1 MGRRASV
8 LHPFLVAL
16 FPVLSLAASN
26 ALSVNLSQVWRTSG
40 LCLVAAGVLWVL
52 LRPLA
57 GSWTRA
63 GILASVA
70 LLVFFSYGQV
80 RASGADRWFG
90 RNRYLLPMAIAIL
103 LAAWIG
109 LRRARVEP
117 TRLAQALTVL
127 FAFLVG
133 TSLLRI
139 GWSRWKFSAEAPG
152 RTESAA
158 APAASA
164 SAGTPDVYYII
175 LDGYAGARALREI
188 YGFDNTP
195 FLDELRRRGFT
206 VADRSRS
213 NYSQTP
219 LSLASSTN
227 MDYIPRDLE
236 IEGQKTKALKPLYSL
251 IEESRVMQAFR
262 RRGYKFVS
270 FQSGWTVTGRNRN
283 ADWDVNCGGWEEF
296 NRVLAR
302 TTLFEAF
309 DFFQPISS
317 QSRDRLL
324 CEFQT
329 LGEIPARVA
338 APRYVFAHFV
348 SPEPPL
354 LFGRDGQPY
363 SGASQDRAYV
373 EWKDKPGYVDQ
384 VVFCSRR
391 ILATIDRI
399 LAQSPTPPIIVLQSD
414 HGSAAS
420 DFDLLYGDEGPPATG
435 SEPGI
440 DVLLRERMEIL
451 NAYRIPGGAPS
462 LYPSITPVNS
472 FRVVL
477 NDRFGEKLPLLPDR
491 SYFSRYAHPYRFL
504 DVTDRVAAGGLGT
517 GTPPDPG
524 ASGSTALADG
534 RALAAAERTLPGSG
548 S

>member
-1 MGRRASV
+1 
-8 LHPFLVAL
+8 
-16 FPVLSLAASN
+16 
-26 ALSVNLSQVWRTSG
+26 
-40 LCLVAAGVLWVL
+40 
-52 LRPLA
+52 
-57 GSWTRA
+57 
-63 GILASVA
+63 
-70 LLVFFSYGQV
+70 
-80 RASGADRWFG
+80 
-90 RNRYLLPMAIAIL
+90 
-103 LAAWIG
+103 
-109 LRRARVEP
+109 
-117 TRLAQALTVL
+117 
-127 FAFLVG
+127 
-133 TSLLRI
+133 
-139 GWSRWKFSAEAPG
+139 
-152 RTESAA
+152 
-158 APAASA
+158 
-164 SAGTPDVYYII
+164 
-175 LDGYAGARALREI
+175 
-188 YGFDNTP
+188 
-195 FLDELRRRGFT
+195 
-206 VADRSRS
+206 
-213 NYSQTP
+213 
-219 LSLASSTN
+219 

-236 IEGQKTKALKPLYSL
+236 IEGRKTKALKPLYSL

-302 TTLFEAF
+302 TTLLEAF

-329 LGEIPARVA
+329 LGEIPSRVA
-338 APRYVFAHFV
+338 GPRYVFAHFV

-363 SGASQDRAYV
+363 AKASQDRAYV

-399 LAQSPTPPIIVLQSD
+399 LAQSATPPIIVLQSD

-435 SEPGI
+435 TEPGI
-440 DVLLRERMEIL
+440 DTLLRERMEIL

-462 LYPSITPVNS
+462 LYPSISPVNS

-491 SYFSRYAHPYRFL
+491 SYFSRYAHPYQFL
-504 DVTDRVAAGGLGT
+504 DVTDRVAAGGPMEAGT
-517 GTPPDPG
+517 RAGRGTSGEAGLD
-524 ASGSTALADG
+524 ASGSVRTAG
-534 RALAAAERTLPGSG
+534 RSSP
-548 S
+548 